1 MWGKRDR
8 QRKGLGVAML
18 AIVAVLLGVV
28 LLTIPSLAEGVRPG
42 ESKAEDAENGVP
54 PAALSPTGELR
65 SYRALR
71 DWLEQYRDTTPT
83 FQPGQR
89 LTAADQEALK
99 PFIPL
104 PAREFFFYPEMDMEI
119 AATGHYPSPPE
130 WGKKVNPGYYLD
142 EQGALIGFNGGGFP
156 FSEIRPDDPQAAVKV
171 FWNLYW
177 RPGSSDY
184 FMPSVAWARG
194 EGGRLDRRFEIN
206 ITSTEYA
213 RGEYCLVPGYEG
225 VKFKSIMEFVSPR
238 DLSGSRNLQT
248 EYTDSYRENDSWLYS
263 PSQRKP
269 RRVLSSERTSE
280 TMGMDFIRE
289 DSNGFGGKVYE
300 QNWAYLGK
308 KWILATVNVPT
319 HPDAGGPH
327 LWVPQKTRWELRES
341 HVLELV
347 PKSPDHPYGH
357 KLIFVDAETF
367 WTLWMVAYDRKDQ
380 LLRLG
385 QEFLK
390 YSESYAT
397 EEAKQAPYVKV
408 DYSQNL
414 GQYVFLHVGNTVINA
429 QKPHS
434 TFIHCYVVR
443 KGLSSGRA
451 KQFYS
456 LRNMVSG
463 RR

>member
-1 MWGKRDR
+1 MQKKQRL
-8 QRKGLGVAML
+8 QRKRSVRGWPVFLAATVLVGSLCVAPLSM
-18 AIVAVLLGVV
+18 A
-28 LLTIPSLAEGVRPG
+28 
-42 ESKAEDAENGVP
+42 AED
-54 PAALSPTGELR
+54 R
-65 SYRALR
+65 SYQALR
-71 DWLEQYRDTTPT
+71 HWLEEYREASPS
-83 FQPGQR
+83 FQPGEHLTIKDVDR
-89 LTAADQEALK
+89 LR
-99 PFIPL
+99 PFIPQ
-104 PAREFFFYPEMDMEI
+104 PAWELFFYPEMDMEI
-119 AATGHYPSPPE
+119 AAAGHYPPPPE
-130 WGKKVNPGYYLD
+130 WGKKVQPGYYLD
-142 EQGALIGFNGGGFP
+142 EQGSLVGFNGGGFP
-156 FSEIRPDDPQAAVKV
+156 FSEIQPDDPQAAVKV

-177 RPGSSDY
+177 RPGHSDY
-184 FMPSVAWARG
+184 FMPSVTWARG
-194 EGGRLDRRFEIN
+194 VGGRLDRRFEMN

-213 RGEYCLVPGYEG
+213 KGDYCLVPGYEG
-225 VKFKSIMEFVSPR
+225 VKFRSIMEFLSPR
-238 DLSGSRNLQT
+238 DLSGSRNLQI
-248 EYTDSYRENDSWLYS
+248 EYTDPYRENDSWQYI
-263 PSQRKP
+263 PSQRRP
-269 RRVLSSERTSE
+269 RRVLTSERTSE

-300 QNWAYLGK
+300 QNWTYLGK

-327 LWVPQKTRWELRES
+327 LWVPHKTRWEPREC

-347 PKSPDHPYGH
+347 PKSSDHPYGH
-357 KLIFVDAETF
+357 KLVLVDAEIF
-367 WTLWMVAYDRKDQ
+367 WTLWMAAYDRQAQ

-397 EEAKQAPYVKV
+397 EEPQQAPYVKV

-414 GQYVFLHVGNTVINA
+414 GQYVFLHVGNTIINV
-429 QKPHS
+429 QKPHA

-443 KGLSSGRA
+443 RALSPGRA